1 MISSLIYKTR
11 CINLT
16 ICHIHSYS
24 YFLRKKHAFLLCIP
38 LMKSFIFGQGRIQIV
53 GLFGCLRGGGDIF
66 FSLSFSTSFALSENV
81 VMRCGENAPP
91 PRWICPCFWQT
102 RRSWYKT
109 LIFNFL
115 SNIRNNQQ
123 RRLWHVF
130 SIKPVGS
137 VKSSSVMTYVCRA
150 CPLHKKSEK
159 YCIFIQR
166 LFYLTILVQRSNWFT
181 VH

>member
-53 GLFGCLRGGGDIF
+53 GLFGCLRGVGGEIF
-66 FSLSFSTSFALSENV
+66 FYLFLSLHLLHYLKMWLWGVER
-81 VMRCGENAPP
+81 MPPP

-137 VKSSSVMTYVCRA
+137 VKSSSVITYVCRA
-150 CPLHKKSEK
+150 CPLP
-159 YCIFIQR
+159 
-166 LFYLTILVQRSNWFT
+166 
-181 VH
+181 